1 MPDQKRRTLTKYQ
14 LMAPGP
20 TPVPSQVLLAMAQ
33 PMIHHRTPE
42 YDALFREV
50 RTGLQR
56 LAQTR
61 QDVLTPACTGTG
73 AMEAAVANTLSA
85 GDRVVVVNAG
95 AFAQRWLAIARAY
108 RLQIVEL
115 EAPHG
120 DTVAPERIAEALRTH
135 PDVKAVLVQHSE
147 SSTGVLHDVR
157 AYAQVTERTDAILIV
172 DAVSSLG
179 IADVPMDAWG
189 IDVLVSASQKGLM
202 LPPGLGVLALSD
214 KAWSAGQRATSPRFY
229 LDLAEER
236 KYAAKNE
243 ARFTPAVSI
252 MVGLR
257 EVLRM
262 IEAEG
267 LANVFRRHD
276 RLSRATRAGAEALG
290 LTLFPKTT
298 PSPALTAV
306 QVPSGVDAD
315 RVVELFA
322 TSHSITID
330 GGRGPTKGKIFRIG
344 HMGYA
349 AETDVIIA
357 VAALEQVLAELG
369 QPVDFGAGVR
379 AAQKVFAAR

>member
-1 MPDQKRRTLTKYQ
+1 MKKYH

-20 TPVPSQVLLAMAQ
+20 TPVPSEVLLAMAR

-50 RTGLQR
+50 RAGLGR
-56 LAQTR
+56 LVQTR

-95 AFAQRWLAIARAY
+95 AFAQRWLAIARAFG
-108 RLQIVEL
+108 LQIVEL
-115 EAPHG
+115 EAAHG
-120 DTVAPERIAEALRTH
+120 ETVAPERVAEALRVH

-157 AYAQVTERTDAILIV
+157 AYAQVTRGTDAILIV

-179 IADVPMDAWG
+179 IADVQMDAWSL
-189 IDVLVSASQKGLM
+189 DVVVSASQKGLM

-214 KAWSAGQRATSPRFY
+214 KAWSAAKRSTLPKFY
-229 LDLAEER
+229 LDLSEER

-267 LANVFRRHD
+267 LGNVLRRHD
-276 RLSRATRAGAEALG
+276 RLARATRAGAEALG

-306 QVPSGVDAD
+306 QVPPGLDAD
-315 RVVELFA
+315 RVVAGFA
-322 TSHSITID
+322 TGHNITID

-379 AAQKVFAAR
+379 AAQKVFAEKS

>member
-1 MPDQKRRTLTKYQ
+1 MKKYH

-20 TPVPSQVLLAMAQ
+20 TPVPSEVLLAMAR

-50 RTGLQR
+50 RAGLGR
-56 LAQTR
+56 LVQTR

-95 AFAQRWLAIARAY
+95 AFAQRWLAIARAFG
-108 RLQIVEL
+108 LQIVEL
-115 EAPHG
+115 EAAHG
-120 DTVAPERIAEALRTH
+120 ETVAPERIAEALRAH

-157 AYAQVTERTDAILIV
+157 AYAQVTRGTDAILIV

-179 IADVPMDAWG
+179 IADVQMDAWSL
-189 IDVLVSASQKGLM
+189 DVVVSASQKGLM

-214 KAWSAGQRATSPRFY
+214 KAWSAAKRSTLPKFY
-229 LDLAEER
+229 LDLSEER

-243 ARFTPAVSI
+243 ARFTPAVSV

-267 LANVFRRHD
+267 LGNVLRRHD

-306 QVPSGVDAD
+306 QVPPGLDAD
-315 RVVELFA
+315 RVVAGFA
-322 TSHSITID
+322 TGHNITID

-379 AAQKVFAAR
+379 AAQKVFAEKS

>member
-1 MPDQKRRTLTKYQ
+1 MKKYQ

-20 TPVPSQVLLAMAQ
+20 TPVPSEVLLAMAR

-42 YDALFREV
+42 YAALFTEIRA
-50 RTGLQR
+50 GLKR
-56 LAQTR
+56 LVETR
-61 QDVLTPACTGTG
+61 QEVLTPACTGTG

-85 GDRVVVVNAG
+85 GDRVIVVNAG
-95 AFAQRWLAIARAY
+95 AFAQRWLAIATAY
-108 RLQIVEL
+108 KLQIVEL
-115 EAPHG
+115 AAPHG
-120 DTVAPERIAEALRTH
+120 ETVTADRVAEALRAN

-157 AYAQVTERTDAILIV
+157 AYAQVTADTDAILIV

-179 IADVPMDAWG
+179 IAPLQMDAWS
-189 IDVLVSASQKGLM
+189 IDVVVSASQKGLM
-202 LPPGLGVLALSD
+202 LPPGLGIVALSD
-214 KAWSAGQRATSPRFY
+214 KAWRAAARSSSPKFY

-236 KYAAKNE
+236 KYASKNE

-290 LTLFPKTT
+290 LRLFVKAT
-298 PSPALTAV
+298 PSPALTAIE
-306 QVPSGVDAD
+306 VPGGVDAD
-315 RVVELFA
+315 RVVEGFA
-322 TSHSITID
+322 TSHKITID

-357 VAALEQVLAELG
+357 LAALEQVLADLG
-369 QPVDFGAGVR
+369 QPVDFGASVR
-379 AAQKVFAAR
+379 AAQKVFVEKS